1 MAKGFDSSLTNLS
14 EYAALREALFSG
26 KSPLALCNLSGSEL
40 LHMAL
45 ELGRGVNPLPI
56 RDLPGIYETVLPA
69 LAVAALVT

>member
-1 MAKGFDSSLTNLS
+1 MCVKDEAIS
-14 EYAALREALFSG
+14 ECVSTFGSRE
-26 KSPLALCNLSGSEL
+26 KY
-40 LHMAL
+40 L